1 MKDSVDAP
9 SSVEDSV
16 DSASSMESSV
26 DVASSVVDDAFAK
39 VDSAEEDPLDEAR
52 EEDASVDVA
61 SGEDA
66 LIVVAA
72 DVSSTNSEGKEERVE
87 VENGTSTKSSGL
99 NAVVV
104 LVVLDDL
111 NNETICFGDVS
122 SALVVDASTVVV
134 SDTVVVDSSVDSS
147 LDASWI
153 VKVGVRVV
161 GLTTWGSNERDSLRK
176 VSRVRVQTPSTHSV
190 HSWIQSSVPHST
202 LQIIP
207 KRSKDE
213 SEPESSSELLES
225 SGSTD
230 PRGLNSR
237 FTPSSF
243 SILCRNSLIGEK
255 NVLGLALVSS
265 RTWRRIKIRT
275 LNSILLNNV

>member
-1 MKDSVDAP
+1 MKDSVDETSSVECSVDATSSVEDSVDATSSVEDSVDET

-52 EEDASVDVA
+52 EEDDSVDVA

-72 DVSSTNSEGKEERVE
+72 DVSSTNSEGTEERVE

-104 LVVLDDL
+104 LVILDDL

-122 SALVVDASTVVV
+122 KAFVVDASTVVV
-134 SDTVVVDSSVDSS
+134 SDTVVDSSVDSS
-147 LDASWI
+147 
-153 VKVGVRVV
+153 
-161 GLTTWGSNERDSLRK
+161 
-176 VSRVRVQTPSTHSV
+176 
-190 HSWIQSSVPHST
+190 
-202 LQIIP
+202 
-207 KRSKDE
+207 
-213 SEPESSSELLES
+213 
-225 SGSTD
+225 
-230 PRGLNSR
+230 
-237 FTPSSF
+237 
-243 SILCRNSLIGEK
+243 
-255 NVLGLALVSS
+255 
-265 RTWRRIKIRT
+265 
-275 LNSILLNNV
+275 